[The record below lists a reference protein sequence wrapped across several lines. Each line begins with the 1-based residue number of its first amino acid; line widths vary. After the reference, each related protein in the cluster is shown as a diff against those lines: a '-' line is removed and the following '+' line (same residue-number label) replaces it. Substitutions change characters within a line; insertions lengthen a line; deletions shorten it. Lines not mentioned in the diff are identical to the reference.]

1 MKKWLILLCMISA
14 FVGCGNDEN
23 EIKQN
28 FQENEAKESQ
38 NQSKE
43 TFINEERSLRS
54 QSPQKWLE
62 KYDVN
67 AKDSNGE
74 TLLMFFAA
82 YGSDDEVKYLLAQG
96 ADVKDESYPPLNDAV
111 KYGLVNAVE
120 ALLKVGANPMQ
131 KGYSQTSA
139 LDIIGENKLERI
151 NGEYK
156 RTLFHSLESEKQSRI
171 KELINQA
178 IETINP

>member
-1 MKKWLILLCMISA
+1 MKKWLIVMLCVA
-14 FVGCGNDEN
+14 VVFVGCGNDKN

-28 FQENEAKESQ
+28 FQENEAKKSQ

-62 KYDVN
+62 KYDVS

-96 ADVKDESYPPLNDAV
+96 ADVKDERYPPLNDAV

-120 ALLKVGANPMQ
+120 ALLKAGANPMQ
-131 KGYSQTSA
+131 KDLFYQTSA

-151 NGEYK
+151 SSEYA
-156 RTLFHSLESEKQSRI
+156 RTLFHSLEPEKQSRI
-171 KELINQA
+171 KELINQ
-178 IETINP
+178 